1 MLAAPG
7 TPSVC
12 RKASFR
18 LSPRKT
24 PRETLR
30 KPVAPLPRSWPHGR
44 RHRSPGRRPARG
56 LRGRHG
62 VSCAAPVLYGL
73 ATRSGPESKAAPP
86 AAPARARPDFAGSA
100 LIRHE
105 APERSI
111 AGIIVA
117 AASVIVMPLLAN
129 AKRRVAKSVG
139 PKTPAAYSVAP
150 ESGAFHVQNVA
161 QQAG

>member
-1 MLAAPG
+1 MI
-7 TPSVC
+7 SI
-12 RKASFR
+12 R
-18 LSPRKT
+18 L
-24 PRETLR
+24 
-30 KPVAPLPRSWPHGR
+30 
-44 RHRSPGRRPARG
+44 
-56 LRGRHG
+56 G
-62 VSCAAPVLYGL
+62 VSSL
-73 ATRSGPESKAAPP
+73 SGPHCELSGGSFVVLALYIFSES
-86 AAPARARPDFAGSA
+86 GSA